1 MFRGMESKSAVAGLA
16 ILAACAIGGPAS
28 AADLGGD
35 CCADLEERVAEL
47 EATTARKGNRVV
59 SLSISGVVHESLLF
73 WDDGGE
79 SDAYIVTNAGYQS
92 RLKFNGEAQINP
104 NLKAG
109 YEIELG
115 LWNSPSLTVD
125 QTSSENVSSSSLTQ
139 QGSVIIRQNKLYI
152 QSNTLGRL
160 TIGRQSVAADNISSI
175 NVSGAVHIANAPH
188 QVYMGTFK
196 ARQTDGDLS
205 PLRFNAM
212 MGGDGSNL
220 PGDTDRLESIR
231 YDAQFGGFT
240 ASASWGEDDYWD
252 VALRWQGLLFGR
264 MKAAGG
270 VAYSVWNE
278 TWQDNLS
285 ISSTT
290 GKNGCLPGVT
300 PTGDPGEADCEQIG
314 LSGSIMDVPTGLYVY
329 GAYGI
334 NWDNNVNQ
342 YSSIKLSPA
351 VPDGFGFEFAGP
363 NPDDEDSFW
372 YIQAGIEKNWTGYGA
387 TTIFGEYGNYDT
399 GFNVSFTGSATD
411 PAFTTFD
418 SANVKM
424 WGFGINQNFA
434 SAALD
439 IYAKFSH
446 YDASAEN
453 VRTFSEATPTGA
465 ANSGDF
471 EDFYTIYTGA
481 RIQF

>member
-1 MFRGMESKSAVAGLA
+1 MERKSAVAGLA
-16 ILAACAIGGPAS
+16 ILAVCAIGGPAS

-59 SLSISGVVHESLLF
+59 SLKISGVVHESLLF
-73 WDDGGE
+73 WDDGGD

-92 RLKFNGEAQINP
+92 RFVLNGEAQINP

-125 QTSSENVSSSSLTQ
+125 QTSDENVSSSSLTQ

-160 TIGRQSVAADNISSI
+160 TIGRQSVAADNITSI
-175 NVSGAVHIANAPH
+175 NVSKAIHIANAPH

-196 ARQTDGDLS
+196 ARETGGDLS

-220 PGDTDRLESIR
+220 PGDSDRLESIR

-278 TWQDNLS
+278 TWQDN
-285 ISSTT
+285 IDITSTV
-290 GKNGCLPGVT
+290 GKNGCLPGGV
-300 PTGDPGEADCEQIG
+300 PGAPGEADCEQIG

-334 NWDNNVNQ
+334 NWDNNVDQ
-342 YSSIKLSPA
+342 YVALGLA
-351 VPDGFGFEFAGP
+351 NP

-372 YIQAGIEKNWTGYGA
+372 YIQGGIEKNWLGYGA
-387 TTIFGEYGNYDT
+387 TTVFGEYGNYDT
-399 GFNVSFTGSATD
+399 GYNLSFTGTAAT
-411 PAFTTFD
+411 PVVTKFE

-424 WGFGINQNFA
+424 WGFGVNQNFE

-439 IYAKFSH
+439 LYAKFNMYS
-446 YDASAEN
+446 ASADG
-453 VRTFSEATPTGA
+453 VVTFAPGPVVE
-465 ANSGDF
+465 SGDF
-471 EDFYTIYTGA
+471 DDFYTIYTGA